1 MGGIL
6 IKQKLLKCTNENTE
20 FYKFNNKKFYCKVID
35 IYDWD
40 TITIAI
46 RLNKKI
52 YKHKVRMF
60 GYDSPEMRPLKNNV
74 DRDIIIAKAKKAKK
88 VLSELIMDKIVV
100 IHIQKGTWDKYGRLL
115 GVIYIKVIQ
124 GVGLRAYNLNVNKY
138 MIDNNYGYIYY
149 GGAKRV

>member
-35 IYDWD
+35 IYDGD

-88 VLSELIMDKIVV
+88 VLSKLIMDKIVV

>member
-35 IYDWD
+35 IYDGD